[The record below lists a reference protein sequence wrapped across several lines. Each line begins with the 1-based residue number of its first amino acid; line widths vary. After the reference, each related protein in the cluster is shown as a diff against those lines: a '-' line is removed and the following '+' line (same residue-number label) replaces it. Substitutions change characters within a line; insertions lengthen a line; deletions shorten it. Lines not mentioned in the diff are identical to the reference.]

1 MKQLINAVGAIAL
14 VAAILGCAV
23 LVVLA
28 STFTYPWFS
37 GDMVNS
43 AHLSTQ
49 QITENYRAVIA
60 YCLLP
65 WVDEFTIPHLPFSA
79 AGAQHFVEAK
89 ALFQGFIAAGLV
101 GAVVSGLLLWRNWR
115 RRRAWGGW
123 IVGGAAIIV
132 TIVTLGLI
140 FLIDFDRAFVVF
152 HEIAFGV
159 PLLAVALDGL
169 DRRDDRRLVAAGLLL
184 LLVLLLLDGVT
195 SVQCPVLGSSLRVR
209 SSRVRRFRIGS
220 NT

>member
-60 YCLLP
+60 YCQLP

-132 TIVTLGLI
+132 TIVTLGVI

-152 HEIAFGV
+152 HEIAFGNDLWIFDPRV
-159 PLLAVALDGL
+159 DPIINYLPESLFMANAFAILALMV
-169 DRRDDRRLVAAGLLL
+169 
-184 LLVLLLLDGVT
+184 
-195 SVQCPVLGSSLRVR
+195 
-209 SSRVRRFRIGS
+209 IGS
-220 NT
+220 LVSIAIGLGLRRRARRMA

>member
-132 TIVTLGLI
+132 TIVTLGVI

-152 HEIAFGV
+152 HEIAFGNDLWIFDPRV
-159 PLLAVALDGL
+159 DPIINYLPESLFMANAFAILALMV
-169 DRRDDRRLVAAGLLL
+169 
-184 LLVLLLLDGVT
+184 
-195 SVQCPVLGSSLRVR
+195 
-209 SSRVRRFRIGS
+209 IGS
-220 NT
+220 LVSIAIGLGLRRRARRMA